1 VSSVIVVSTLEI
13 ARMMLLE
20 SALSF
25 LGLGVRP
32 PTPSWGAMLADGRLY
47 LATAWWLA
55 TLPGLAISL
64 TVLCFNV
71 LGDWLRDVLD
81 PELQI

>member
-1 VSSVIVVSTLEI
+1 MSSVIVVSTLEV

-32 PTPSWGAMLADGRLY
+32 PTPSWGAMLADGRIY

-64 TVLCFNV
+64 TVLCLNV
-71 LGDWLRDVLD
+71 LGDWLRDWLD
-81 PELQI
+81 PELEV